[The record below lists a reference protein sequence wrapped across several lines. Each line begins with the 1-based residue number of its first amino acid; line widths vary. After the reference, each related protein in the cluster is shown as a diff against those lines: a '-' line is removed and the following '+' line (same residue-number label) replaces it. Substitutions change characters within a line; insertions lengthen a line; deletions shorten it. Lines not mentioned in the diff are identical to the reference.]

1 MAVAGMPRTPWVE
14 ERGEHMSSTST
25 CNGSLSCAE
34 ALRTRRT
41 IRHLRTEPV
50 PRDLLAR
57 VVEAATWAPA
67 PHHTKPWRFALI
79 VEDVVKRRLGDA
91 MGEHW
96 AADLRGDRLPEA
108 RIAKVV
114 DRSRRR
120 IAAAGALVVI
130 SLVKGDLQ
138 RYPDAR
144 RQSAEHTM
152 GAHSLGA
159 AIENLLLA
167 AHDAGLAGSWMCAP
181 LFCPDTVCEALRLPA
196 ALEPQALIL
205 LGYARESPPA
215 RPSAPPDTYLTWVDA

>member
-1 MAVAGMPRTPWVE
+1 M
-14 ERGEHMSSTST
+14 
-25 CNGSLSCAE
+25 SCAE
-34 ALRTRRT
+34 ALRTRRS
-41 IRHLRTEPV
+41 IRRLRPEPV

-79 VEDVVKRRLGDA
+79 VEDAVKGRLGDA
-91 MGEHW
+91 MGERW
-96 AADLRGDRLPEA
+96 AADLGADGLPDERIA
-108 RIAKVV
+108 RIVG
-114 DRSRRR
+114 RSRRR
-120 IAAAGALVVI
+120 LAAAGALVVI

-144 RQSAEHTM
+144 RQAAEYTM

-181 LFCPDTVCEALRLPA
+181 LFCPATVCETLRLPEEW
-196 ALEPQALIL
+196 EPQALIL
-205 LGYARESPPA
+205 LGYAEEAPHA
-215 RPSAPPDTYLTWVDA
+215 RPAAPLDTLVRWVDA